1 MAVPPWPSSLEEN
14 DKHCSSLLSAAAR
27 RLVATITSSWGGIV
41 DMDFQVLYAAC
52 ACCSQVALGCAILWC
67 ANGFR
72 HCGQRRHEVFMNM
85 KLRQINVTLSPLSAE

>member
-41 DMDFQVLYAAC
+41 DMDFQYSMPPAPVVLKVTWLCYFTYGVPTDFVIVVREGTK
-52 ACCSQVALGCAILWC
+52 CS
-67 ANGFR
+67 
-72 HCGQRRHEVFMNM
+72 
-85 KLRQINVTLSPLSAE
+85 